1 MAELDDTASPG
12 HNLLREVGSS
22 TSPPVPQKPAASLLP
37 KAAFLAA
44 IAVLLPLFPSQAP
57 EFFSETLLTR
67 SWELIHLVLVGIAI
81 SYGLFS
87 SRNAGGAAEKEL
99 PCKSGD
105 SPQSYVSELLQVS
118 PVFNDD
124 DGEIHGSH
132 PHRSK
137 LQMWTSQYNGE
148 DSTVLVAEDG
158 GRGGGGA
165 GRLLLLPVR
174 SLKGV
179 PGEKAEPA
187 GDAVLASPIP
197 WRSRSQRM
205 EMETTPPFRRPS
217 SSPRTLSPSSS
228 ASLEPKAISG
238 EGSWKKQKKNFHQ
251 PPPPPPTPP
260 PPPRPSFFY
269 KPSCCS
275 SDGKE
280 SLRDCKDGSRSS
292 NGCWNDRIPLG
303 RSVRTVRPKETLP
316 ETETAAAE
324 PNPTLAPPVSGG
336 SPVGE
341 HWPEEDEVLEG
352 VVVSASEDS
361 DGDDSDLATPEEN
374 EVDKKADEFIA
385 KFREQIRLQRIEN
398 MKRSSAGKGGSG
410 SRRNP

>member
-12 HNLLREVGSS
+12 HNLIREVGSS

-67 SWELIHLVLVGIAI
+67 SWELIHLVLVGIAV

-124 DGEIHGSH
+124 DGEIHRSH

-158 GRGGGGA
+158 GRRRRRRRRQASASTCPELERGP
-165 GRLLLLPVR
+165 R
-174 SLKGV
+174 
-179 PGEKAEPA
+179 EKAEPA

-205 EMETTPPFRRPS
+205 EMELLLHSDGHLLPRGLSRRLPLLRWSRRPS
-217 SSPRTLSPSSS
+217 PGRARGKAEEELPPAPTAAAAAAASSS
-228 ASLEPKAISG
+228 ASFLLLQAFLLLLRRQGIPQRLQGRIESD
-238 EGSWKKQKKNFHQ
+238 
-251 PPPPPPTPP
+251 
-260 PPPRPSFFY
+260 PRRPYRRRRRRRRSRTLLWRR
-269 KPSCCS
+269 
-275 SDGKE
+275 G
-280 SLRDCKDGSRSS
+280 LRRFP
-292 NGCWNDRIPLG
+292 R
-303 RSVRTVRPKETLP
+303 RR
-316 ETETAAAE
+316 A
-324 PNPTLAPPVSGG
+324 LA
-336 SPVGE
+336 
-341 HWPEEDEVLEG
+341 EEDEVLEG

-398 MKRSSAGKGGSG
+398 MKRSSAGKGGS
-410 SRRNP
+410 RRNP